1 MRITNKIS
9 SSPKAQMESCSGPS
23 PCRDLRYALTISF
36 LLRSMVLCG
45 ALLSASQLFGS
56 TIPPAATPCG
66 TTTLDNLIADGEVG
80 CSLGGVFDANS
91 FTFSASAGAPLAA
104 GNIAVTPT
112 VTTLGGTVV
121 DIDFNFSGNFSN
133 NTGGPLEYAFGYILD
148 PLSPVIL
155 GSSIALDPG
164 GVLTENI
171 CAGGVFSGP
180 SCLPGTAFSTT
191 LVATGLLPSSSTA
204 FPSAVNVVDYQL
216 RLDLQPGD
224 SAGGFDSGSITGL
237 AAAKPTP
244 EPSSIFLLASG
255 LLGLCSFRKRHP
267 SS

>member
-23 PCRDLRYALTISF
+23 TCRDLRYALTISF

-91 FTFSASAGAPLAA
+91 FTFSAGAGAPLSAS
-104 GNIAVTPT
+104 NITVTPT
-112 VTTLGGTVV
+112 VTVIGGVV
-121 DIDFNFSGNFSN
+121 VAIDFSFSGNFSN
-133 NTGGPLEYAFGYILD
+133 ASATLQDYSIGYILD
-148 PLSPVIL
+148 PPKPVIL
-155 GSSIALDPG
+155 GSSIGLDPS

-171 CAGGVFSGP
+171 CAGGVFSGS
-180 SCLPGTAFSTT
+180 SCLPGTAFTST

-204 FPSAVNVVDYQL
+204 FPSAVNIVDYQL
-216 RLDLQPGD
+216 SLDLQPGD
-224 SAGGFDSGSITGL
+224 SAGGFDSGSVTGL
-237 AAAKPTP
+237 AASTPAP

-255 LLGLCSFRKRHP
+255 LLGLSSFRKRRP
-267 SS
+267 S